1 MPWQDLVL
9 AEAIIGQLGTD
20 RDHLLA

>member
-9 AEAIIGQLGTD
+9 AEAIIRQLGTD